1 MRAHISLRQAKE
13 TSSTAVNFPYSL
25 VMEEA
30 VITSC
35 SPLALRPPPVI
46 AYAVRY
52 SGSMVFIDFP
62 YRGQFVPPQAAVWG
76 VAIDAKRCA
85 SQFNSGSER
94 CISGRSS
101 LGNMG
106 RRLSS
111 ARRHWAAW

>member
-46 AYAVRY
+46 AYAARY

-76 VAIDAKRCA
+76 VAIDRQTRMIYA
-85 SQFNSGSER
+85 SDIGSGLWVVR
-94 CISGRSS
+94 PTGRA
-101 LGNMG
+101 LPD
-106 RRLSS
+106 
-111 ARRHWAAW
+111 